1 MNCFKFHYCACVN
14 LRTPTNTHYDNI
26 CTCLVCFWTT
36 MNPNLIWFTCWFKEL
51 LKLLKKFITY
61 SRCWLWNKGYYL
73 KLVDFSFDF
82 YYFRIHWLV
91 CLKIDVSSKPM
102 WLKITSFVLGYFTFL
117 HCTLYLKKYDLIHVV
132 TNTLCNCNQ
141 VFQIIFWHAT
151 FILFIERACNNFD
164 FLIKFGHIWKTLL
177 ASIALSVYFS
187 YLIVTLC

>member
-1 MNCFKFHYCACVN
+1 
-14 LRTPTNTHYDNI
+14 
-26 CTCLVCFWTT
+26 

-151 FILFIERACNNFD
+151 FYRTCLQQLWFFNKIWAHLENLAGKYSFVCLFFLFNCYTVLVD
-164 FLIKFGHIWKTLL
+164 FFIKVFSLL
-177 ASIALSVYFS
+177 S
-187 YLIVTLC
+187 